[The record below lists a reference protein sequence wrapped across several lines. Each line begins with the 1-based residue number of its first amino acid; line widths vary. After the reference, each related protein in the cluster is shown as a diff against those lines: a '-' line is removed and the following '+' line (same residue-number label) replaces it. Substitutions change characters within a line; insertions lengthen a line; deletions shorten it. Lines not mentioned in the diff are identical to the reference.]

1 MEQPFQGYSST
12 LALHVAQEAI
22 PLGSTA
28 KSQQLAVPSTS
39 ASTEQAQYLGYGPL
53 PSSSPTPLNIINQQ
67 HIHPDSEYSFLCAP
81 LSNANWRQRWERMCV
96 VSPSNGPTTA
106 SSSKL
111 LSGQYESFEQLDE
124 DVNATAQRIRE
135 AELWRQA
142 GAFRRGEVNATRS
155 GQSKKISHENDERGN
170 MKLTR

>member
-1 MEQPFQGYSST
+1 
-12 LALHVAQEAI
+12 
-22 PLGSTA
+22 
-28 KSQQLAVPSTS
+28 
-39 ASTEQAQYLGYGPL
+39 
-53 PSSSPTPLNIINQQ
+53 
-67 HIHPDSEYSFLCAP
+67 
-81 LSNANWRQRWERMCV
+81 MCV
-96 VSPSNGPTTA
+96 VSPSNGTTTA

-155 GQSKKISHENDERGN
+155 GQSKKIFHENDKSGN
-170 MKLTR
+170 MKLKDD